1 MPSFTIKPMSPWT
14 TYIVRC
20 KDGGLYTG
28 ISTDVERRLETH
40 NAGKGAAYTRSHR
53 PVELV
58 WSEQAKTESTAR
70 KREAE
75 IKRWTRAEKEK
86 FVCAIVGP
94 SPNKNNSLFMAKGNN
109 AQQKNKKKPKKAKK

>member
-1 MPSFTIKPMSPWT
+1 MSPWT

-20 KDGGLYTG
+20 KDGSLYTG
-28 ISTDVERRLETH
+28 ISTDVPYRLRRH
-40 NAGKGAAYTRSHR
+40 NEGKGAAYTKSRR

-58 WSEQAKTESTAR
+58 WSERAKSESAAR

-86 FVCAIVGP
+86 FVCAIIAL

-109 AQQKNKKKPKKAKK
+109 AQQKNKKKAKKAKK